1 MNPKT
6 DQQNSEIAKDLQKVS
21 ENNEKPPLPHH
32 LEDHNYSN
40 YEDTSFTIDQQYADD
55 IGWASTAEHII
66 ENIKKHRK
74 NLKERNLLINQS
86 KTEITTSKKMAMI
99 AGKNV
104 NT

>member
-40 YEDTSFTIDQQYADD
+40 YEDTSFTIDQQCADD

-66 ENIKKHRK
+66 ENIKKKHQRK
-74 NLKERNLLINQS
+74 TQR
-86 KTEITTSKKMAMI
+86 KKSTHKSI
-99 AGKNV
+99 QN
-104 NT
+104 